1 MARRSRYAGLSLG
14 ALPLVGESVK
24 GTDVLVGVLAGIIG
38 AAGVKAIAQKV
49 LPPETWL
56 KLKESLGIALPL
68 AGGVSV
74 AAILYYAQK
83 GMDKDRATGHA
94 IGAAAAGLVVTTV
107 SYLKDKEFLGLK
119 FDAPPVQLSLS
130 DYNGLLV
137 DNANRSMNGLI
148 VDNNAALGRLGAI
161 SMGGDDELGYSD
173 VVALQS

>member
-1 MARRSRYAGLSLG
+1 MARRYRSLSLG
-14 ALPLVGESVK
+14 ALPLVGERVS
-24 GTDVLVGVLAGIIG
+24 GTDVALGALVGVVGALGI
-38 AAGVKAIAQKV
+38 KAVAKKV
-49 LPPETWL
+49 VPPETWA
-56 KLKESLGIALPL
+56 KIEATLGRGLPL

-74 AAILYYAQK
+74 AAILFYAQK

-94 IGAAAAGLVVTTV
+94 VGAALAGLAI
-107 SYLKDKEFLGLK
+107 SAAQFIRGKEFLGLT